1 MDQARTITVVTLVL
15 GAFVAVV
22 SAVGIH
28 KLGPISAVGL
38 PVGLWVS
45 IRAGASLARS
55 PVESS
60 MSRDSSSIGFAWF
73 LIGSVA
79 ALVIS
84 IALFIWIGGVFT
96 EKLVL
101 LSTFVLII
109 LVPVAAGLGML
120 ELGKK
125 LVRRRGNKESQP

>member
-15 GAFVAVV
+15 GAFVVVV
-22 SAVGIH
+22 SAVGVH
-28 KLGPISAVGL
+28 KLGPISVIGL

-45 IRAGASLARS
+45 IRAGVSLARG
-55 PVESS
+55 PVEASLGH
-60 MSRDSSSIGFAWF
+60 DSSSIGVAWF

-84 IALFIWIGGVFT
+84 IALFIWIGGVVT

-101 LSTFVLII
+101 LSTFVLI
-109 LVPVAAGLGML
+109 LVVPVAVGLGIL

-125 LVRRRGNKESQP
+125 LVGKRGHKRTQP